1 MRVPENPMSANN
13 LRYATVADT
22 KQGWNIMPFPCNC
35 KEPALSAQEDIIK
48 ENKVDCQSHGVCKYL
63 TEFLSTNEF
72 TGKQYMALYEI
83 KDYFEKYP
91 KLRTGWAIFVFEG
104 LATPRSQEEENWNGK
119 NTYHPNGQFGAILI
133 ATENGIPKYAVMKAS
148 TLPDNMENAATICE
162 GVYEASSVAHGVK
175 RDDDIFIWLGI

>member
-35 KEPALSAQEDIIK
+35 KEPALPAQEDIIK

-63 TEFLSTNEF
+63 TEILSTNEF

-83 KDYFEKYP
+83 KDYFKNIP
-91 KLRTGWAIFVFEG
+91 NCVRVGQFLFLKVWQHRVRRRKRTGMERIRIIPMDSLE
-104 LATPRSQEEENWNGK
+104 
-119 NTYHPNGQFGAILI
+119 QF
-133 ATENGIPKYAVMKAS
+133 
-148 TLPDNMENAATICE
+148 
-162 GVYEASSVAHGVK
+162 
-175 RDDDIFIWLGI
+175 